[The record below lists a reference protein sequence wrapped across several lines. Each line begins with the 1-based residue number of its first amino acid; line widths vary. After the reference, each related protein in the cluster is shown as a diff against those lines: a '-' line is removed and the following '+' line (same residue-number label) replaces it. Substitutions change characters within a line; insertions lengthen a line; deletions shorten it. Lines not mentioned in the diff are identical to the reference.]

1 MAISKDKSRII
12 ITLPDRMKSDIE
24 FLSIIHKR
32 TPSKEIEFIVEEFF
46 DKLEN
51 LIDTNDYD
59 YYYNETYKP
68 KQLAE
73 KIVIWLTSF
82 SITPNKKTSS
92 FIQVFKNENIT
103 DKVIDMVRFNK
114 KITDENFD
122 FFIECLK
129 TLSNYLDHDFNN
141 INEKTR

>member
-1 MAISKDKSRII
+1 MAIPSDKSRII

-51 LIDTNDYD
+51 LIEIQDYD
-59 YYYNETYKP
+59 YYYIETYKP

-73 KIVIWLTSF
+73 KIVTWLTSF
-82 SITPNKKTSS
+82 SITPNKRTSS
-92 FIQVFKNENIT
+92 FIQIFRNENIT
-103 DKVIDMVRFNK
+103 DKVIDMVRFNRK
-114 KITDENFD
+114 VTDEKFD

-129 TLSNYLDHDFNN
+129 SLTNYLNDSKQKD
-141 INEKTR
+141 